1 MIKRH
6 HYQLAE
12 FDKDGICED
21 DARVELF
28 NRLMR
33 QGIDPESITFH
44 RGDRAL
50 FKDGVISL
58 DPEGAY
64 VLVTASVGP

>member
-6 HYQLAE
+6 HYRLAE

-21 DARVELF
+21 EARVELF
-28 NRLMR
+28 NHLVQ
-33 QGIDPESITFH
+33 QGIDPEAITFH
-44 RGDRAL
+44 DADRAL
-50 FKDGVISL
+50 FKNGVISL

-64 VLVTASVGP
+64 VLVTASVRP